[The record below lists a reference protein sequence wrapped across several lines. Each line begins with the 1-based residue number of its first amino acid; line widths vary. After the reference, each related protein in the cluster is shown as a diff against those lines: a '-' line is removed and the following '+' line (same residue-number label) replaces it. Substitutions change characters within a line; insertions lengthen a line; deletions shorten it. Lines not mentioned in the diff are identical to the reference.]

1 MFSKKATKVDKI
13 FTIDLTLC
21 KGGFFSESEIC
32 FSNLSI
38 SQKNYSK
45 KLFWAC
51 NLNNLFNVM
60 GGNFKFQAQDSFLEY
75 FFGEIGRL
83 EKRIS
88 LSEKKA
94 LLVNVKWSVKIL
106 SIFVVFLENMNFNM
120 FQSERLVPNEFE
132 NVPPGLNMYM
142 QGRQGGRGQSVTQG
156 YCYCFDLI
164 WPKGGKKC
172 PSTLSFYQIE
182 P

>member
-1 MFSKKATKVDKI
+1 
-13 FTIDLTLC
+13 
-21 KGGFFSESEIC
+21 
-32 FSNLSI
+32 
-38 SQKNYSK
+38 
-45 KLFWAC
+45 
-51 NLNNLFNVM
+51 M

-132 NVPPGLNMYM
+132 NVSPGLNMYM

-156 YCYCFDLI
+156 YCYCFDLA
-164 WPKGGKKC
+164 KGG
-172 PSTLSFYQIE
+172 
-182 P
+182 